1 MQVNLND
8 EELRK
13 QMELEAYDKL
23 KEEELEEK
31 RINDKAKRKKA
42 DKRFQLIMFSLIGLA
57 LLLTTLKYLGLF

>member
-13 QMELEAYDKL
+13 QMELEAYDKI

-42 DKRFQLIMFSLIGLA
+42 DKRFQLVMFSLIGLA
-57 LLLTTLKYLGLF
+57 LLITLLNYLGLF